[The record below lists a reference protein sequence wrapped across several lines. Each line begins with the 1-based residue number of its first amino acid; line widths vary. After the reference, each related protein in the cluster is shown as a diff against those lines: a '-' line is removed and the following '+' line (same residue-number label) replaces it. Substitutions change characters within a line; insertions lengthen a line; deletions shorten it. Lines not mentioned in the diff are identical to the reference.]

1 MNNIAWILVKCFFIF
16 PVLGALCGATL
27 AHGSF
32 CNSTFHKVLG
42 VLGIIVMVILLKVL
56 VLEYS

>member
-1 MNNIAWILVKCFFIF
+1 MKEIAWTLVKSFFIF
-16 PVLGALCGATL
+16 PVLGALCASVL

-42 VLGIIVMVILLKVL
+42 VLGIIVMVILLKVF
-56 VLEYS
+56 SF

>member
-1 MNNIAWILVKCFFIF
+1 MKEIAWILVKCFFIF

-27 AHGSF
+27 AHGS
-32 CNSTFHKVLG
+32 CYNSTFHKVLG